1 MSSLSKV
8 SHGDVQEALRVLGSA
23 GFGSEVV
30 RLLKNKGPTIA
41 GAMIEAAYC
50 HPDSG
55 YAHGMFLSPE
65 MQMDRFLK
73 LAERNGWTDFWTDTD
88 EALRRAP
95 EVPTAQG
102 HIVVLVPP
110 LLKIGEG
117 FINKL
122 EQLIGHSDGVR
133 VHLDSPDRIRLLPN
147 HPAYEAAHQKRF
159 TWEVLDI
166 SANQGCNPEYLTG
179 DLAHWGLLWALIM
192 HERWAQK
199 IMKGESDSVWI
210 AGMPVSQSH
219 PRKPN
224 CKLFFARQERR
235 YQLLEVVSIVDIV
248 TMMSNCKNLGINW
261 VVPTIVSRH

>member
-1 MSSLSKV
+1 MSGLSKV

-30 RLLKNKGPTIA
+30 KLLKDKGSAIA

-65 MQMDRFLK
+65 MQMDRFQK
-73 LAERNGWTDFWTDTD
+73 LS
-88 EALRRAP
+88 ALNRWREFKKDVSEVLGRAP
-95 EVPTAQG
+95 SVPTTYG

-110 LLKIGEG
+110 LLQSGPS
-117 FINKL
+117 NRDRL
-122 EQLIGHSDGVR
+122 EQLTNRACGVDVHTESGVYLSD
-133 VHLDSPDRIRLLPN
+133 LPN
-147 HPAYEAAHQKRF
+147 HPAYNAAHSGKF
-159 TWEVLDI
+159 TWEVLNI
-166 SANQGCNPEYLTG
+166 SANQGCNPEHLTG

-248 TMMSNCKNLGINW
+248 TVMNNCKNRGVNW